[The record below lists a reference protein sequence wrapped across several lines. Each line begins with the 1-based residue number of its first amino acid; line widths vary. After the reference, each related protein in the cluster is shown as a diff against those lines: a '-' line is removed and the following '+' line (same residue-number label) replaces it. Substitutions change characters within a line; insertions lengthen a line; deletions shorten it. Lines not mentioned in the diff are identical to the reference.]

1 MKIKRGFLTVLVSVS
16 LLGSGVIPQA
26 GALTPK
32 AKLVELKV
40 KSPEKDFPLRNVWV
54 WTPAVPAD
62 QVQLLPVVYMLHGWP
77 GSPNGMIAGVV
88 APLAKAFAHGAAPF
102 IAVFPDGNAL
112 THADSEWA
120 DSYDGRAKIE
130 TWLTTNVI
138 KAVEA
143 GNIRSRSD
151 RAILGFSMGG
161 YGAGIIAL
169 HHPNLYGQVIT
180 LAGYFVIDDLTNA
193 FGYAPT
199 HVAKAAYQTP
209 ATFLKVANQVR
220 WFLGE
225 SSQDY
230 TELIRGQA
238 AAWGKKLKSVK
249 ASYSES
255 IESGGHSYF
264 FVSNEIPKVTA
275 WLKWAT
281 MKPAAAA
288 PTASAIP
295 TNSSRPTPSPT
306 A

>member
-1 MKIKRGFLTVLVSVS
+1 MKIKRGFLTAIVAVS
-16 LLGSGVIPQA
+16 LLGAGTIPQA
-26 GALTPK
+26 SALTPK

-40 KSPEKDFPLRNVWV
+40 KSREKDFPMRNVWV
-54 WTPAVPAD
+54 WTPAVPAE

-77 GSPNGMIAGVV
+77 GSPNGMIAGVI
-88 APLAKAFAHGAAPF
+88 APLTKAFAAGAAPF

-120 DSYDGRAKIE
+120 NSYDGRAMIE

-138 KAVEA
+138 ATVEA
-143 GNIRSRSD
+143 GNIRSRNN

-180 LAGYFVIDDLTNA
+180 LEGYFVIDDLTNA

-199 HVAKAAYQTP
+199 HPAKAAYQTP
-209 ATFLKVANQVR
+209 STFLKVANQVR

-238 AAWGKKLKSVK
+238 AAWGKKLKNVK
-249 ASYSES
+249 ASYTESE
-255 IESGGHSYF
+255 ESGGHSYI
-264 FVSNEIPKVTA
+264 FVGNEIPKVTR
-275 WLKWAT
+275 WLKWT
-281 MKPAAAA
+281 PIKPTT
-288 PTASAIP
+288 PSPSASLSP
-295 TNSSRPTPSPT
+295 TNSQVATPSPT